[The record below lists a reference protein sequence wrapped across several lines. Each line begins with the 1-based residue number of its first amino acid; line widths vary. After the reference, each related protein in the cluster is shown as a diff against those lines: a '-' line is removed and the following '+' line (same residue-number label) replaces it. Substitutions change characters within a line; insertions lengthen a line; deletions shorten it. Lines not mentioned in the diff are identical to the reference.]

1 MDIPLSLASPMNFAE
16 AVTAVGALGT
26 AAFGVVDATKSAG
39 GGVSTAGQIFLKC
52 LIDKIAPAS
61 TDSAIPAGSAL
72 TNSEIYATVR
82 ANWINGLPVADQK
95 SALKT
100 LIKLRLNPASAPALA
115 ELTGV
120 DKTLLASLATK
131 LARGAGLAENNTPAA
146 GGTSPAA
153 AGAATAA
160 TEDDTSLTPA
170 ELDAY
175 GRFDVMLSTSIDRA
189 YNQADQRYRNWAK
202 VLACFVAIVLA
213 EIAAFIYQHN
223 GLGSWSAL
231 RLSGIFHAPY
241 IYAFLVGLLATPLAP
256 IAKDVATAIS
266 TAAKAFKAVK
276 G

>member
-1 MDIPLSLASPMNFAE
+1 MQIPPSLASPTNFAE

-26 AAFGVVDATKSAG
+26 AAFGVVDATKSVG

-61 TDSAIPAGSAL
+61 TDSAVPSGSAL
-72 TNSEIYATVR
+72 TNAEIYATVR
-82 ANWINGLPVADQK
+82 ANWINGLSVADQK
-95 SALKT
+95 STLKT
-100 LIKLRLNPASAPALA
+100 LIKLRLNPASAAALA

-120 DKTLLASLATK
+120 DKALLASLATK
-131 LARGAGLAENNTPAA
+131 LARGAGLAENNAPPAGA
-146 GGTSPAA
+146 IPPA
-153 AGAATAA
+153 AGAAPAA
-160 TEDDTSLTPA
+160 TEDDNSLTPA

-213 EIAAFIYQHN
+213 EISAFIYQHG

-231 RLSGIFHAPY
+231 RLGGIFHAPY